1 MNKLSSEKTR
11 LRYDYY
17 DLHYCRP
24 TQIKNNAETLL
35 DTLGEVLR
43 GDHIQN
49 SMYTVSMSSIPVL
62 LPHGWKEGKKRQ
74 RASFDVI
81 LPLVMGPHK
90 FFVCCSSI

>member
-24 TQIKNNAETLL
+24 IHIKNNAETLL

-49 SMYTVSMSSIPVL
+49 SMYTVSIYVLVL
-62 LPHGWKEGKKRQ
+62 LSYYQMAGKRGKKDKESELRCNF
-74 RASFDVI
+74 AFSD
-81 LPLVMGPHK
+81 G
-90 FFVCCSSI
+90 SS